1 MIGARDP
8 MGLVGQVLDGQYRV
22 DEFIGE
28 GGFSVV
34 YRGYHTGLGEIVA
47 IKCLKLQ
54 AQLGSALVESF
65 VRRFRDEGRILYRL
79 SQGNLHIVR
88 SIASGTTIAPVTG
101 SLVPYTVLEWLEG
114 HSLAQDF
121 DRRRAAGMK
130 GRAPHEA
137 AALFS
142 TAFEAVAYA
151 HEAGVVHRDLNPG
164 NIFLTQTREGVR
176 AKVLDFGVAKI
187 ISDHALEMGPRA
199 ATIGQ
204 IRMFSPAYA
213 APEQFDE
220 KLGKPGP
227 YTDVY
232 TLALVFVEALRDI
245 PAIEGENIATLI
257 SQTLDENRRPT
268 PRTLGVTVPDELEN
282 LFVRAMAIRPEKRPQ
297 TAGQF
302 WVEMAAALNIRN
314 VSLPTP
320 SPPLKTPPP
329 AQAIVQRSALG
340 NQTVRM
346 TSPLSGNPRDLGS
359 SPDVTRPRSP
369 SSPQGL
375 PSAFASTVA
384 GPVPTSLHDG
394 RFSATMLAPENM
406 GVPQQQPQL
415 LQQPYFPP
423 QQQQQQQQAYGPPPP
438 PILAIARDAGPP
450 INANETTGSTMLS
463 KPGG

>member
-8 MGLVGQVLDGQYRV
+8 MGLVGQMLDGQYRV
-22 DEFIGE
+22 DEFVGE

-34 YRGYHTGLGEIVA
+34 YRGFHTGLGEIIA

-54 AQLGSALVESF
+54 TQLGSAMVDSF

-88 SIASGTTIAPVTG
+88 SIASGTTIAPITG
-101 SLVPYTVLEWLEG
+101 SLVPYLVLEWLEG

-121 DRRRAAGMK
+121 DRRRAARMT
-130 GRAPHEA
+130 GRSPHEA

-187 ISDHALEMGPRA
+187 VSDHALEMGPRA
-199 ATIGQ
+199 PTIGQ

-232 TLALVFVEALRDI
+232 TLAVVFVEALRDQ
-245 PAIEGENIATLI
+245 PTIEGDNIGTLI

-268 PRTLGVTVPDELEN
+268 PRTLGLAVPDALEN
-282 LFVRAMAIRPEKRPQ
+282 VFVRAMSIRPEDRPQ
-297 TAGQF
+297 NAGQL
-302 WVEMAAALNIRN
+302 WVDIAAALHIRN

-320 SPPLKTPPP
+320 SPILKTPPP
-329 AQAIVQRSALG
+329 AQPAPYVPAVG
-340 NQTVRM
+340 AQTVRM
-346 TSPLSGNPRDLGS
+346 AS
-359 SPDVTRPRSP
+359 VV
-369 SSPQGL
+369 
-375 PSAFASTVA
+375 ASTF
-384 GPVPTSLHDG
+384 T
-394 RFSATMLAPENM
+394 
-406 GVPQQQPQL
+406 QPQPPAYAPP
-415 LQQPYFPP
+415 PYAPPPYAPP
-423 QQQQQQQQAYGPPPP
+423 QPPPYAP
-438 PILAIARDAGPP
+438 PIVAIARDAGPAP
-450 INANETTGSTMLS
+450 NANETTGSTMLA
-463 KPGG
+463 KRGGSGKILAVVGLVLLAIAGVAFVLRSRLIHLRSSAEPRPTAAPVDPTRSTVRPPIAR